1 MPNTSSQH
9 DQLRSAIH
17 QSLDDYG
24 IDLLEQPRRLISF
37 VLDYADSEDKATK
50 VLCQQLD
57 DELLEPTLKA
67 TRTPQKTSLENA
79 RDRTM
84 HLLVDVRSIE
94 PGMAAQAADGLVG
107 GVADYLE
114 LPLEPLPQAPPNQP
128 MYDSA
133 QSTHPSGQHG
143 ANGSPTSGSPS
154 DIGNENPVPGRAHAN
169 SWSSPS
175 YSAPRMHPVVAPP
188 QYAPPPQRSSTP
200 TWLVTL
206 IAFLACALVGL
217 VVIILSGERTT
228 SDTSITESVDITE
241 SATAQD
247 AKTVSKNESEQE
259 AQSTAK
265 EEKTNPPVF
274 NMAIATS
281 ELEPDGY
288 SDSYGAENVLSDDKT
303 HAWNAETPDGEWIQ
317 LAADSEQSVKGFG
330 ITAGYI
336 KSQEVYYKNCR
347 PQQITIELSDGYKMT
362 TTLEDSFG
370 KEQKVNFDKTHKT
383 TYLKVYIDSVYY
395 GNKYDDLCI
404 SRIRAF

>member
-24 IDLLEQPRRLISF
+24 IGLLEQPRRLMSF
-37 VLDYADSEDKATK
+37 VLDYADSDDRATK

-57 DELLEPTLKA
+57 DELLESTLKA
-67 TRTPQKTSLENA
+67 AHAPQKTSLENA

-94 PGMAAQAADGLVG
+94 PGMAMQAADGLVG

-114 LPLEPLPQAPPNQP
+114 LPLEPLPQAVPDQP
-128 MYDSA
+128 VSGPA
-133 QSTHPSGQHG
+133 RSTYSSDRHE
-143 ANGSPTSGSPS
+143 ANGSPTSGSAS
-154 DIGNENPVPGRAHAN
+154 DVARDNSAPGNMHAN
-169 SWSSPS
+169 SWSSSS
-175 YSAPRMHPVVAPP
+175 YTAPGMHPVAAPP
-188 QYAPPPQRSSTP
+188 QYAPPPGNSTP

-217 VVIILSGERTT
+217 VVIILSGEQTT
-228 SDTSITESVDITE
+228 SGTSITDSAITAE
-241 SATAQD
+241 SANAED
-247 AKTVSKNESEQE
+247 AETVSENESEQE
-259 AQSTAK
+259 AQNTTK
-265 EEKTNPPVF
+265 EEKANPPVF
-274 NMAIATS
+274 STAIATS

-288 SDSYGAENVLSDDKT
+288 SDSYGAENVLSDDRT

-317 LAADSEQSVKGFG
+317 LTADSEQSVKGFG
-330 ITAGYI
+330 IVAGYI

-347 PQQITIELSDGYKMT
+347 PQQISVELSDGYKMT
-362 TTLEDSFG
+362 TTLEDAFG
-370 KEQKVNFDKTHKT
+370 KEQKVNFDKAHKT

>member
-1 MPNTSSQH
+1 MPNTPSQQ

-24 IDLLEQPRRLISF
+24 IALLEQPKRLISF
-37 VLDYADSEDKATK
+37 VLDYADTEDRATK

-57 DELLEPTLKA
+57 DELLEPTLEA
-67 TRTPQKTSLENA
+67 ACTPQKTSLENA

-84 HLLVDVRSIE
+84 HLLADVRSIE
-94 PGMAAQAADGLVG
+94 PGMAMQAADGLVG

-114 LPLEPLPQAPPNQP
+114 LPLEPLPQPAPNQP
-128 MYDSA
+128 MSGPARAARSSDQYETNGY
-133 QSTHPSGQHG
+133 STT
-143 ANGSPTSGSPS
+143 NSPS
-154 DIGNENPVPGRAHAN
+154 SIASENTVPDSRYAN
-169 SWSSPS
+169 SWSSSPN
-175 YSAPRMHPVVAPP
+175 SAPRMHPVAAPP
-188 QYAPPPQRSSTP
+188 QYAPPPQHSSTP

-228 SDTSITESVDITE
+228 SDTSIIDSVDIAE
-241 SATAQD
+241 STNTQD
-247 AKTVSKNESEQE
+247 VETTSENESEQE
-259 AQSTAK
+259 AQSTAE
-265 EEKTNPPVF
+265 EEKVAPPVF
-274 NMAIATS
+274 NTAIATS

-288 SDSYGAENVLSDDKT
+288 SDSYGAENVLSDDRT

-317 LAADSEQSVKGFG
+317 LTADSEQSVKGFG
-330 ITAGYI
+330 IIAGYI

-347 PQQITIELSDGYKMT
+347 PKQITVELSDGYKMT
-362 TTLEDSFG
+362 TALEDAFG
-370 KEQKVNFDKTHKT
+370 KEQQVSFDKTHKT

-404 SRIRAF
+404 SRIRAL